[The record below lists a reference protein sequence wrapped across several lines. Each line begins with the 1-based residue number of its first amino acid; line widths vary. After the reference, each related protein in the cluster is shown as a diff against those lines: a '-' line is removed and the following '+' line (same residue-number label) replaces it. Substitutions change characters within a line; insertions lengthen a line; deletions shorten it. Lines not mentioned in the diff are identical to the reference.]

1 MPIADATTAMV
12 KFHNAIRRE
21 VRKGSGQYGQYPP
34 SKRYNLDEVGCGLL
48 ADRVRT
54 IAETG
59 TDHVWAPGGQGGKSR
74 RFATVVVLIRAASE
88 QPKKLIVIFN
98 GKGTLHA
105 AEQPTWDPDVAVFW
119 QPNAWMDSQTWDAIV
134 RSMEIEPDSL
144 LYLDNLGAHRAADDV
159 MKQRRILPFWGPK
172 GLTDVWQP
180 VDLNVGKLIKERIHK
195 FMRTAQEKDGYVDDV
210 DAKTKRRLFTQVI
223 SMSITVVTGSR
234 SSVASGSAADK
245 SDLEGI
251 RSHRSHKLFE

>member
-1 MPIADATTAMV
+1 
-12 KFHNAIRRE
+12 
-21 VRKGSGQYGQYPP
+21 
-34 SKRYNLDEVGCGLL
+34 
-48 ADRVRT
+48 
-54 IAETG
+54 
-59 TDHVWAPGGQGGKSR
+59 
-74 RFATVVVLIRAASE
+74 
-88 QPKKLIVIFN
+88 
-98 GKGTLHA
+98 
-105 AEQPTWDPDVAVFW
+105 
-119 QPNAWMDSQTWDAIV
+119 MDSQTWDAIV

-144 LYLDNLGAHRAADDV
+144 LYLHNLGAHRAADDV